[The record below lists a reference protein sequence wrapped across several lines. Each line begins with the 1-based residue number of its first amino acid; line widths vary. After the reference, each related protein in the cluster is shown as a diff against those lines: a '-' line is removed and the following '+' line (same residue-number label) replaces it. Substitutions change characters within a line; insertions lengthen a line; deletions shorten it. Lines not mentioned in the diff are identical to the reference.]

1 MQYRKKP
8 ARHPWQVLL
17 SDRRCVG
24 INKAPSLL
32 IINILQPSF
41 RTKVHYKKSSIV
53 PYAITFLPPGSF
65 EEQRCSDENDNEDAD
80 LFNVSSI

>member
-32 IINILQPSF
+32 IISTLQPSF
-41 RTKVHYKKSSIV
+41 RTKCTIEIIHRALCNYIFAAWQVFS
-53 PYAITFLPPGSF
+53 
-65 EEQRCSDENDNEDAD
+65 N
-80 LFNVSSI
+80 